1 MALGPCSLLLSL
13 LPPALSI
20 RKKTTPKYISKRQR
34 RIHGRKS
41 VDSCIFGNHDPRL
54 GDLHCS
60 TTTAAA
66 TTGGHAATTM
76 PTKSVEIT
84 AVAVWRRTRRS
95 PLWRLRAVL
104 RVQSQVSRPQSPLR
118 RRSRH
123 SAALSAGTRAAA
135 DTTAAGAPGESQ
147 RCSRRP

>member
-13 LPPALSI
+13 LPPALPI
-20 RKKTTPKYISKRQR
+20 RKKTAPKYISKRQR

-41 VDSCIFGNHDPRL
+41 VDSCIFGNHDPGL
-54 GDLHCS
+54 GDLQRS
-60 TTTAAA
+60 TTTAA

-76 PTKSVEIT
+76 PTKSVATT
-84 AVAVWRRTRRS
+84 ADAVWRRTRRS

-135 DTTAAGAPGESQ
+135 DTTAAGAPGKSQ

>member
-13 LPPALSI
+13 LPPALPI
-20 RKKTTPKYISKRQR
+20 RKKTAPKYISKRQR

-41 VDSCIFGNHDPRL
+41 VDSCIFGNHDPGL
-54 GDLHCS
+54 GDLHRS
-60 TTTAAA
+60 TTTAA

-76 PTKSVEIT
+76 PTKSVATT
-84 AVAVWRRTRRS
+84 ADAVWRRTRRS